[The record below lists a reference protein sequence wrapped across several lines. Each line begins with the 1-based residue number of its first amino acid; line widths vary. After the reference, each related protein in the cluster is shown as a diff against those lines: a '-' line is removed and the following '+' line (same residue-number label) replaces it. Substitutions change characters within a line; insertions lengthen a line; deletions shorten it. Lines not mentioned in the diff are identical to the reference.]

1 MFKDIISR
9 IKPLDIESMDKCQLR
24 LDNLTKPLNS
34 LLYFEHI
41 ARQMAGITHNPRPR
55 TLKKSIIILTGA
67 GAKPSIV
74 TNVFAEHVG
83 AQIVTADIATIA
95 KAQTAQQEILSAIE
109 WGINSAGA
117 EIAKGTQV
125 IGLGQLDSGSA
136 ADSKEILACVSDEQA
151 EPLEVLAKVGSKTIA
166 ALVGLILGAAA
177 GGAAVVLDGLST
189 TVAAMLAVKIA
200 PGVKDYLIG
209 SHYATVPE
217 HKVALDTIGIPAYLY
232 MDMNSDDGTGAAM
245 GMSLIKA
252 SLHVLNDMKTFGE
265 AEVAVAQD
273 GPGALKQTK
282 EVKDI

>member
-9 IKPLDIESMDKCQLR
+9 IKPLHTESMDKCQLR

-34 LLYFEHI
+34 LLYFEQI

-55 TLKKSIIILTGA
+55 TVKKSIIVLTSA
-67 GAKPSIV
+67 GTKPSIAA
-74 TNVFAEHVG
+74 NVFAEHVG

-95 KAQTAQQEILSAIE
+95 KGQTVQQEILGAIE
-109 WGINSAGA
+109 WGINIAGE

-125 IGLGQLDSGSA
+125 MGLGQIYSA
-136 ADSKEILACVSDEQA
+136 SDVASKEILAYYSEEQA
-151 EPLEVLAKVGSKTIA
+151 EPLEVLAKVGSKAIA
-166 ALVGLILGAAA
+166 GLVGIILGAAA

-189 TVAAMLAVKIA
+189 TVAAMLAVKIT

-209 SHYATVPE
+209 SHYATAPE
-217 HKVALDTIGIPAYLY
+217 HKAALDTIGIPAYLY
-232 MDMNSDDGTGAAM
+232 LDMNSDDGTGAAM

-282 EVKDI
+282 AIKDI

>member
-1 MFKDIISR
+1 MFKDLISL

-34 LLYFEHI
+34 LLYFEQI
-41 ARQMAGITHNPRPR
+41 ARQIAGITHNPRPR
-55 TLKKSIIILTGA
+55 TVKKSIMVLTSD
-67 GAKPSIV
+67 GAKPSIA

-83 AQIVTADIATIA
+83 AQIVTADITTIL
-95 KAQTAQQEILSAIE
+95 KAQTPQQEILGAIE
-109 WGINSAGA
+109 WGINIAGA

-125 IGLGQLDSGSA
+125 IGLGQLDSASA
-136 ADSKEILACVSDEQA
+136 ADSKEIIAYYSEEQA
-151 EPLEVLAKVGSKTIA
+151 EPLEVLVKVGNKAIA
-166 ALVGLILGAAA
+166 ALVGIILGSAA

-200 PGVKDYLIG
+200 PGTKDYLIG
-209 SHYATVPE
+209 SHYATARE
-217 HKVALDTIGIPAYLY
+217 HKAALDIIGIPAYLY
-232 MDMNSDDGTGAAM
+232 LDMNSDDGTGAAM

>member
-1 MFKDIISR
+1 MFKDLISR
-9 IKPLDIESMDKCQLR
+9 IKPLHIESMDKCQLR

-34 LLYFEHI
+34 LLYFEQI

-55 TLKKSIIILTGA
+55 TLKKSIIVVTSA
-67 GAKPSIV
+67 GAEPSIA

-83 AQIVTADIATIA
+83 AQIVTVDITNIA
-95 KAQTAQQEILSAIE
+95 KAQTAQQEMLSAIE
-109 WGINSAGA
+109 WGINIAGE

-125 IGLGQLDSGSA
+125 IGLGQIYSGSA
-136 ADSKEILACVSDEQA
+136 AASKEILACFSEEQA
-151 EPLEVLAKVGSKTIA
+151 EPLEVLAKVGNKAIA
-166 ALVGLILGAAA
+166 ALVGITLGAAA

-189 TVAAMLAVKIA
+189 TVAAMLAVKIV
-200 PGVKDYLIG
+200 PGVKEYLIG

-217 HKVALDTIGIPAYLY
+217 HKVALDMIGIPAYLY
-232 MDMNSDDGTGAAM
+232 LDMNSDDGTGAAM
-245 GMSLIKA
+245 GMSIIKA

-282 EVKDI
+282 DVRDI

>member
-1 MFKDIISR
+1 MFKDLISH

-41 ARQMAGITHNPRPR
+41 AWQMAGITHNPRPR
-55 TLKKSIIILTGA
+55 TVKKSIVVLTGA
-67 GAKPSIV
+67 GAEPSIAA
-74 TNVFAEHVG
+74 NVFAEHVG
-83 AQIVTADIATIA
+83 AQIVIADMTTIA

-109 WGINSAGA
+109 WGINIAGA

-136 ADSKEILACVSDEQA
+136 ADSKEILACFSDEQA
-151 EPLEVLAKVGSKTIA
+151 ESLEVLAKVGSKAIA
-166 ALVGLILGAAA
+166 ALVGIILGAAA

-189 TVAAMLAVKIA
+189 TVAAMIAVKIA
-200 PGVKDYLIG
+200 PGVKEYLIG
-209 SHYATVPE
+209 SHYATAPE
-217 HKVALDTIGIPAYLY
+217 HKVALDMIGIPAYLY
-232 MDMNSDDGTGAAM
+232 LDMNSDDGTGAAM

>member
-9 IKPLDIESMDKCQLR
+9 IKPLHTESMDKCQLR

-34 LLYFEHI
+34 LLYFEQI

-55 TLKKSIIILTGA
+55 TVKKSIIILTGA
-67 GAKPSIV
+67 GAKPSIA

-95 KAQTAQQEILSAIE
+95 QAQTIQQEILSAIE
-109 WGINSAGA
+109 WGINIAGE

-125 IGLGQLDSGSA
+125 IGLGQLYSGSA
-136 ADSKEILACVSDEQA
+136 TDSKEILACFSEEQA
-151 EPLEVLAKVGSKTIA
+151 EPMEVLAKAGNKAVA
-166 ALVGLILGAAA
+166 ALVGITLGAAA

-189 TVAAMLAVKIA
+189 TVAALLAVKIA
-200 PGVKDYLIG
+200 PEVKDYLIG

-217 HKVALDTIGIPAYLY
+217 HKVALDMIGIPAYLY
-232 MDMNSDDGTGAAM
+232 LDMNSDDGTGAAM
-245 GMSLIKA
+245 GMSIIKA

-282 EVKDI
+282 DVRDI

>member
-1 MFKDIISR
+1 MFKDVISR
-9 IKPLDIESMDKCQLR
+9 IKPLHTESMDKYQLR

-34 LLYFEHI
+34 LLYFEQI
-41 ARQMAGITHNPRPR
+41 ARQIAGITHNSRPR
-55 TLKKSIIILTGA
+55 TVKKSIIILTGD
-67 GAKPSIV
+67 GAKPSIA

-83 AQIVTADIATIA
+83 AQIVTADITTIA
-95 KAQTAQQEILSAIE
+95 KAQTVQQEILSAIE
-109 WGINSAGA
+109 WGINIAGT

-125 IGLGQLDSGSA
+125 IGLGQLCSA
-136 ADSKEILACVSDEQA
+136 SDADSKEILACFSEEQA
-151 EPLEVLAKVGSKTIA
+151 EPLEVLAKVGSKETA
-166 ALVGLILGAAA
+166 ALVGIILGAAA

-200 PGVKDYLIG
+200 PGVKEYLIG

-217 HKVALDTIGIPAYLY
+217 HKIALDMIGIPAYLY
-232 MDMNSDDGTGAAM
+232 LDMNSDDGTGAAM
-245 GMSLIKA
+245 GMSIIKA

-282 EVKDI
+282 DVKDI